1 MESWIE
7 SLAKNIQKLSE
18 VILMD
23 SLGHESIESLY
34 EIIDEMRWIIQEVEE
49 FKNE

>member
-7 SLAKNIQKLSE
+7 SLAKNIQRLSE
-18 VILMD
+18 VMLMD
-23 SLGHESIESLY
+23 GLDHGSLY
-34 EIIDEMRWIIQEVEE
+34 EIIDEMQWIIQEVEE

>member
-7 SLAKNIQKLSE
+7 SLAKNIQRLSE

-23 SLGHESIESLY
+23 SLGHESYRKFI
-34 EIIDEMRWIIQEVEE
+34 
-49 FKNE
+49 

>member
-7 SLAKNIQKLSE
+7 SLAKNIQRLSE
-18 VILMD
+18 IILING
-23 SLGHESIESLY
+23 LNHESLY
-34 EIIDEMRWIIQEVEE
+34 EIIDEMQWITQEVEE